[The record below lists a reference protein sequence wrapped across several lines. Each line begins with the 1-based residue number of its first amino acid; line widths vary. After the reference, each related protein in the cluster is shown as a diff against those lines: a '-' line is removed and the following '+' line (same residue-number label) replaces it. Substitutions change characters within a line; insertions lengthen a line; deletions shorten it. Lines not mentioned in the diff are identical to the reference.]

1 MKKFLKQTALPV
13 ALSVLLT
20 SILFFLARGIPL
32 WGVPDAADV
41 VSVEIT
47 DARLSRQTRVLTAP
61 GDVEMAV
68 NMLGFLNY
76 TPGAPQAEAPI
87 LSIVYHLQD
96 GRALSVAVGGKTVIW
111 RSRAHAVRGD
121 GGDTFVRIAEGFFFD
136 GGAPGSAG
144 N

>member
-1 MKKFLKQTALPV
+1 MKRFLKQTALPV

-20 SILFFLARGIPL
+20 SILFFLAHGIPL
-32 WGVPDAADV
+32 WGVPDATDV

-47 DARLSRQTRVLTAP
+47 DARLSPQTRVLTAP

-68 NMLGFLNY
+68 SMLGFLNY
-76 TPGAPQAEAPI
+76 TPGAAETEAPI

-96 GRALSVAVGGKTVIW
+96 GRALSVAVGEKTVSW
-111 RSRAHAVRGD
+111 RDRAHAVRGD

-136 GGAPGSAG
+136 EGAPGSVE